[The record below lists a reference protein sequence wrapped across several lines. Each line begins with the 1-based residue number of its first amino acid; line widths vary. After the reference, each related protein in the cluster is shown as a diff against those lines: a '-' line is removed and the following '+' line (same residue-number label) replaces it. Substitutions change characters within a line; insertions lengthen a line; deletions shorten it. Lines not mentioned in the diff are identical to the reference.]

1 MDWNCRGARHGPT
14 PSHRRSPYRPHQ
26 LFTDMPHSRSRRPTP
41 LQEFQLI
48 ETLHRRYGATGP
60 NVVRGIGDDAAVV
73 TPIKGQEL
81 VLTTDLL
88 AEGVHFD
95 HKTSTFQDIG
105 YKAAVA
111 SLSDIAAM
119 GAKPD
124 YLLVSLAIPHSRT
137 ASDIQRLYRGL
148 MLACRPHGVELIGGD
163 TSASRQGLFVNI
175 VLIGSM
181 KAGRALTRDGARAGD
196 LLYVTGTIG
205 DALAGLKLLS
215 ARPRTKGA
223 MLGFKTRSAQGLIH
237 RHLRP
242 TPRVTVGQILS
253 AQRLAT
259 SAIDLSDGLS
269 GDLRHMCEQSHVGAE
284 IDRNALPISSA
295 LRRYA
300 DMNEVDPVDVA
311 LQGGEDYEL
320 LFTVAPRHRK
330 KLEQQGR
337 QTGCLLSCI
346 GVIKPKTYGIRIK
359 DQSGAVRQMPMLSY
373 RHFQ

>member
-1 MDWNCRGARHGPT
+1 
-14 PSHRRSPYRPHQ
+14 
-26 LFTDMPHSRSRRPTP
+26 MPHSRSRRPTV

-48 ETLHRRYGATGP
+48 ETLHKRYGATGP
-60 NVVRGIGDDAAVV
+60 HVVRGIGDDAAVV

-81 VLTTDLL
+81 VVTTDLL

-95 HKTSTFQDIG
+95 HTTATFQDIG

-124 YLLVSLAIPHSRT
+124 YLLVSLAIPPSRT
-137 ASDIQRLYRGL
+137 AADIQQLYRGL

-163 TSASRQGLFVNI
+163 TSASRHSLFVNI
-175 VLIGSM
+175 VLIGSVS
-181 KAGRALTRDGARAGD
+181 AGRALTRDGAQVGD

-205 DALAGLKLLS
+205 DSLAGLRLLS
-215 ARPRTKGA
+215 ARPGTKRALPGSKRA
-223 MLGFKTRSAQGLIH
+223 SVQGLIR

-242 TPRVTVGQILS
+242 TPRVSVGQILS

-269 GDLRHMCEQSHVGAE
+269 GDLRHLCKQSHVGAE
-284 IDRNALPISSA
+284 IDGDALPISSA

-300 DMNEVDPVDVA
+300 DMKNLDAVDTA

-320 LFTVAPRHRK
+320 LFTVAPRHGRK
-330 KLEQQGR
+330 VERLEGQVDCR
-337 QTGCLLSCI
+337 LSCI
-346 GVIKPKTYGIRIK
+346 GVIKPKAYGLRLK
-359 DQSGAVRQMPMLSY
+359 DRSGSVRQLPMLSY
-373 RHFQ
+373 RHFRSNADNPPEGS

>member
-1 MDWNCRGARHGPT
+1 
-14 PSHRRSPYRPHQ
+14 
-26 LFTDMPHSRSRRPTP
+26 MPHSRSRRPTV
-41 LQEFQLI
+41 LREFQLI
-48 ETLHRRYGATGP
+48 ETLHKRYGATGP

-81 VLTTDLL
+81 VVTTDLL

-95 HKTSTFQDIG
+95 HTTATFQDIG

-124 YLLVSLAIPHSRT
+124 YLLVSLAIPPSRT
-137 ASDIQRLYRGL
+137 ASHIQQLYRGL

-163 TSASRQGLFVNI
+163 TSASRQSLFVNI
-175 VLIGSM
+175 VVIGSVP
-181 KAGRALTRDGARAGD
+181 AGRALTRDGAQVGD

-205 DALAGLKLLS
+205 DSLAGLRLLS
-215 ARPRTKGA
+215 ARPGTKRSLPGSKPA
-223 MLGFKTRSAQGLIH
+223 SAQGLIR

-242 TPRVTVGQILS
+242 TPRVSVGQILS

-269 GDLRHMCEQSHVGAE
+269 GDLRHLCEQSHVGAE
-284 IDRNALPISSA
+284 IDRDALPISSA

-300 DMNEVDPVDVA
+300 DMNNVDPVDTA

-320 LFTVAPRHRK
+320 LFTVAPRHGRK
-330 KLEQQGR
+330 VERLEGHVDCR
-337 QTGCLLSCI
+337 LSCI
-346 GVIKPKTYGIRIK
+346 GIIKPKAYGLRLK
-359 DQSGAVRQMPMLSY
+359 DRSGSVRRLPMLSY
-373 RHFQ
+373 RHFHSNADNPPEGS

>member
-1 MDWNCRGARHGPT
+1 
-14 PSHRRSPYRPHQ
+14 
-26 LFTDMPHSRSRRPTP
+26 MPHSRSRRPIP
-41 LQEFQLI
+41 LREFQFI
-48 ETLHRRYGATGP
+48 ETLHRRYGTTGP

-73 TPIKGQEL
+73 TPIKGHDI

-95 HKTSTFQDIG
+95 HKTATCQDIG

-124 YLLVSLAIPHSRT
+124 YLLVSLAIPSSRT
-137 ASDIQRLYRGL
+137 ASDIQGVYRGL

-181 KAGRALTRDGARAGD
+181 KAGRALTRDGAQVGD

-205 DALAGLKLLS
+205 DSLAGLRLLS
-215 ARPRTKGA
+215 ARPG
-223 MLGFKTRSAQGLIH
+223 TRRSLLSSKARSLQGLIR

-269 GDLRHMCEQSHVGAE
+269 GDLRHICEQSHVGTEIE
-284 IDRNALPISSA
+284 IDALPISSA

-300 DMNEVDPVDVA
+300 DMNSVDPVDVA

-330 KLEQQGR
+330 KVDRLGAQLD
-337 QTGCLLSCI
+337 CKLSCI
-346 GVIKPKTYGIRIK
+346 GIVKPEAYGVRIK
-359 DQSGAVRQMPMLSY
+359 DHAGSLRRLPILSY
-373 RHFQ
+373 RHFHSNADHRPEGSWSR

>member
-1 MDWNCRGARHGPT
+1 
-14 PSHRRSPYRPHQ
+14 
-26 LFTDMPHSRSRRPTP
+26 MPHSRSRRPTP
-41 LQEFQLI
+41 LHEFQLI
-48 ETLHRRYGATGP
+48 KTLHRRYGTTGP
-60 NVVRGIGDDAAVV
+60 HVVRGIGDDAAVV
-73 TPIKGQEL
+73 TPIKGHEL
-81 VLTTDLL
+81 VVTTDLL

-95 HKTSTFQDIG
+95 HKTATFQDIG

-124 YLLVSLAIPHSRT
+124 YLLVSLAIPSSRT
-137 ASDIQRLYRGL
+137 ASDIQRLYHGL

-175 VLIGSM
+175 VLIGSIPS
-181 KAGRALTRDGARAGD
+181 GRALTRDGAQVGD

-205 DALAGLKLLS
+205 DALAGLRLLS
-215 ARPRTKGA
+215 LRPGTKGSL
-223 MLGFKTRSAQGLIH
+223 LGTKKDPAQGLIR

-269 GDLRHMCEQSHVGAE
+269 GDLRHMCEQSHVGAQ
-284 IDRNALPISSA
+284 IDRDALPISSA

-300 DMNEVDPVDVA
+300 DMSKVDPVDVA

-320 LFTVAPRHRK
+320 LFTVAHPHGK
-330 KLEQQGR
+330 KVEQLGR
-337 QTGCLLSCI
+337 QVDCRLSCI
-346 GVIKPKTYGIRIK
+346 GIIKPEAYGFRIK
-359 DQSGAVRQMPMLSY
+359 DHSGSVRRLPMLSY
-373 RHFQ
+373 QHFHPKAHNRPEGLWSR

>member
-1 MDWNCRGARHGPT
+1 
-14 PSHRRSPYRPHQ
+14 
-26 LFTDMPHSRSRRPTP
+26 MPHSRSRRPTP
-41 LQEFQLI
+41 LHEFQLI
-48 ETLHRRYGATGP
+48 ETLHRRYGTTGP

-73 TPIKGQEL
+73 TPIKGHEL

-88 AEGVHFD
+88 VEGVHFD
-95 HKTSTFQDIG
+95 HKTATCHDIG

-124 YLLVSLAIPHSRT
+124 YLLVSLAIPSSRT
-137 ASDIQRLYRGL
+137 AADIQRLYRGL

-163 TSASRQGLFVNI
+163 TSASRQDLFVNI
-175 VLIGSM
+175 VLIGSIN
-181 KAGRALTRDGARAGD
+181 AGRALTRDGAQVGD

-205 DALAGLKLLS
+205 DSLAGFKLLS
-215 ARPRTKGA
+215 GRPRTKEA
-223 MLGFKTRSAQGLIH
+223 VLGSKTRSTQALIR

-253 AQRLAT
+253 MQRLAT

-269 GDLRHMCEQSHVGAE
+269 GDLRHMCEQSRVGAE
-284 IDRNALPISSA
+284 IDGKALPISSA

-300 DMNEVDPVDVA
+300 DMNEVDPVDIA

-320 LFTVAPRHRK
+320 LFTVASRHGK
-330 KLEQQGR
+330 KVEQLGGQVD
-337 QTGCLLSCI
+337 CKLSCI
-346 GVIKPKTYGIRIK
+346 GSITPEAYGLRIK
-359 DQSGAVRQMPMLSY
+359 DHSGSVRRLPMLSY
-373 RHFQ
+373 QHFDSNARPEGSWSR